1 MLEDVLYLS
10 KKLIKL
16 PSISPLDLGCQKILS
31 KRLQKIGFFIENIK
45 INNTNNLWAYKGQG
59 GKTLTFLGHTDVVPP
74 GNIND
79 WKTDPFYPIIK
90 DNFLFGRGS
99 ADMKCSLSAMI
110 VATESFLKN
119 FTNFNGRISFL
130 ITSDEESFGHDG
142 TKKII
147 KILKN
152 RNEKIDYCLV
162 GEPTSDVHV
171 GDVIKNG
178 RRGSISAK
186 IIFYG
191 VQGHIAY
198 PHLATNPIHNSL
210 YAIKNFV
217 NLKLDLGNNFFQPS
231 SLQIFYISSGN
242 KNITNMIPGSMKVGL
257 NIRYSTEISKEI
269 IVMKIKKIL
278 DKCSLKYE
286 INWIFSGK
294 PFITNSGFLLE
305 TVQKS
310 IFQVNKFFPKLS
322 TSGGTSDGRFLTCMN
337 SEIIELGLVNKTIHK
352 ANECVNINDLYKL
365 SKIYINILKNLF
377 I

>member
-1 MLEDVLYLS
+1 MLDDIIYLS

-16 PSISPLDLGCQKILS
+16 PSISPLDLGCQKIIS
-31 KRLQKIGFFIENIK
+31 KRLKKIGFSIEKFK
-45 INNTNNLWAYKGQG
+45 INNTNNLWAYKGI

-74 GNIND
+74 GNLND
-79 WKTDPFYPIIK
+79 WKTDPFDPIIK

-99 ADMKCSLSAMI
+99 SDMKCALSAMI
-110 VATESFLKN
+110 IAVESFLKK
-119 FTNFNGRISFL
+119 FSFFSGRISFL
-130 ITSDEESFGHDG
+130 ITSDEESFGYDG

-162 GEPTSDVHV
+162 GEPTSNLKV

-191 VQGHIAY
+191 IQGHIAY
-198 PHLATNPIHNSL
+198 PNLAKNPIHSAL
-210 YAIKNFV
+210 QAIKNFL
-217 NLKLDLGNNFFQPS
+217 NLKLDLGNDFFQPS
-231 SLQIFYISSGN
+231 NLQIFYISSGN
-242 KNITNMIPGSMKVGL
+242 ENITNMIPGSIKIGL
-257 NIRYSTEISKEI
+257 NIRYNTEISQKR
-269 IVMKIKKIL
+269 IVFKIKKIL
-278 DKCSLKYE
+278 DQCGLKYH

-305 TVQKS
+305 TVKKS
-310 IFQVNKFFPKLS
+310 IFQINKFFPKLS
-322 TSGGTSDGRFLTCMN
+322 TSGGTSDGRFFTCMN
-337 SEIIELGLVNKTIHK
+337 SDIIELGLVNKTIHQV
-352 ANECVNINDLYKL
+352 NECVKISDLYKL
-365 SKIYINILKNLF
+365 SKIYRNILKNLF